1 MYSKQG
7 ISICLALLTDFTNS
21 QQILTKNEAST
32 ILKSRTKRDNNN
44 IFEELGKDN
53 LERECIEQSCS
64 SEEMMEI
71 WKNAPGR
78 QEIVGGRKK
87 YHALR
92 TELKRIRKVQNS
104 KKNPETRTVQIQNN
118 LEGDCRNDDE
128 CATYFQVLNDPCS
141 VEVDTFL
148 LDPEF
153 SISGWNTSEAVNVNE
168 VCWGPGTLICKNKY
182 SERVCECKPDFN
194 AENYCKSELQL
205 GFVGELCPREILDD
219 LCDNDI
225 LMIGFLVG
233 SLVSMVVICVLCMWN
248 CGFFDCCCRNE
259 DQRDEFDAPEDM
271 FRSDDRGYSKGV
283 DV

>member
-1 MYSKQG
+1 VVFSTKKSVNFRVLFSNFIAQCVICVCAWG
-7 ISICLALLTDFTNS
+7 ICLALLTDFTNS

-104 KKNPETRTVQIQNN
+104 KKNPETKTVQIQNN

-168 VCWGPGTLICKNKY
+168 VCWGPGTGWFLKLIHC
-182 SERVCECKPDFN
+182 FH
-194 AENYCKSELQL
+194 Q
-205 GFVGELCPREILDD
+205 F
-219 LCDNDI
+219 
-225 LMIGFLVG
+225 
-233 SLVSMVVICVLCMWN
+233 
-248 CGFFDCCCRNE
+248 
-259 DQRDEFDAPEDM
+259 
-271 FRSDDRGYSKGV
+271 
-283 DV
+283 